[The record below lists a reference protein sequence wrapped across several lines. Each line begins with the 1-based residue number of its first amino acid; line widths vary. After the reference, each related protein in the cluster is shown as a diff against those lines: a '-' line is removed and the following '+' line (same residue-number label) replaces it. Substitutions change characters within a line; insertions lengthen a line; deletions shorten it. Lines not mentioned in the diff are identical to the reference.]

1 MWIRGHKAMT
11 SGSPFLAELFP
22 SRALGMM
29 SSSQVAARSD
39 SNLPLL
45 LISRGQILHSVV
57 PGAAFSLA
65 TGQAA

>member
-11 SGSPFLAELFP
+11 SGSPFLAELFL

-29 SSSQVAARSD
+29 SSQVAARSD

-45 LISRGQILHSVV
+45 FISRGQILHSMV

-65 TGQAA
+65 MGQAA